1 MSRPGSDLPIWLRP
15 EPAGRKPRFSR
26 VAIARAALA
35 IADEEGFDAVSM
47 RRIAEKLGAG
57 TMTLYHYVHTKAD
70 LIALMDDELMGEIV
84 VPDGTLP
91 RDWREALMA
100 IARRTRDVFRRHP
113 WALLAMQG
121 AVPGPN
127 GARHFEQCLEAL
139 SETPFD
145 RRTKLELL
153 GLVDDFVF
161 GHTLRA
167 TEAQSTLRQDA
178 DEEVRAAI
186 RAWAL
191 EQYEK
196 GELPH
201 TLAFFGRGDPAQAIA
216 EVAGIDDDQGRFE
229 RGLATLLDGVEKQ
242 DHARLPPAR
251 PTTPRRAPPSGS
263 RRLRS

>member
-1 MSRPGSDLPIWLRP
+1 VSRPRSELPIWLRP

-26 VAIARAALA
+26 EAIARAALA
-35 IADEEGFDAVSM
+35 IADEDGFDAVSM

-57 TMTLYHYVHTKAD
+57 TMTLYYYVHTKAD
-70 LIALMDDELMGEIV
+70 LIALMDDELMGEIL
-84 VPDGTLP
+84 VPVGTLP
-91 RDWREALMA
+91 RDWRAALAA

-139 SETPFD
+139 SQTPFD

-153 GLVDDFVF
+153 ALVDDFVF

-167 TEAQSTLRQDA
+167 AEAHSTLRQDA
-178 DEEVRAAI
+178 DQEVRGAI

-196 GELPH
+196 GALPH
-201 TLAFFGRGDPAQAIA
+201 TRVFFGQDDPEKAIA
-216 EVAGIDDDQGRFE
+216 EVAGIDDDEGRFE
-229 RGLATLLDGVEKQ
+229 RGLATLLDGVAKE
-242 DHARLPPAR
+242 DRARRPPTAS
-251 PTTPRRAPPSGS
+251 RRAPASGPKTIQA
-263 RRLRS
+263 